1 MKKTYGCFE
10 KGHEI
15 HGKKKKNCFLEQN
28 WNWCTKHKFFWWDP
42 RILFYKHENS
52 FVKVCIKQ
60 ALMNLKGSRLPLLCC
75 LELPMEQREEK
86 AHDHEYIQSLALLS
100 QLG

>member
-1 MKKTYGCFE
+1 
-10 KGHEI
+10 
-15 HGKKKKNCFLEQN
+15 
-28 WNWCTKHKFFWWDP
+28 
-42 RILFYKHENS
+42 
-52 FVKVCIKQ
+52 
-60 ALMNLKGSRLPLLCC
+60 MNLKGRRLPLLCC